1 MAKKSV
7 NAKNFDKENTRIG
20 RTYYNVMEVL
30 QNKITSSLL
39 ERKDEAS
46 IDVDQIKKI
55 SHIVNA
61 EIEMAKDWGY
71 DQIKLTNE

>member
-7 NAKNFDKENTRIG
+7 STKNFDKENLLIG
-20 RTYYNVMEVL
+20 KTYYNVMEVL
-30 QNKITSSLL
+30 QNKIVSSLL
-39 ERKDEAS
+39 ERKEEAA

-55 SHIVNA
+55 SHIVSS
-61 EIEMAKDWGY
+61 EIEMAKPWGY